1 MVIKLGIT
9 GGIGSGKSVVS
20 HLLQVMGIPVY
31 IADDESKRL
40 TESDIF
46 IIDQLRSL
54 YGKDI
59 YQNGKLNKSLLA
71 SFIFNDPLQAAK
83 VNEIIHP
90 QVRADLRNWFVAHN
104 SNDIV
109 AMESAILVE
118 AGFISE
124 IDYLVMV
131 DAPLEVRLNRVIKRD
146 SSSKELVMSRIKSQM
161 DNEKKK
167 EYAKFII
174 NNDDECLL
182 IPQITALIKQLQL

>member
-9 GGIGSGKSVVS
+9 GGIGSGKSIVS

-40 TESDIF
+40 AESDTF
-46 IIDQLRSL
+46 IINQLQSL

-59 YQNGKLNKSLLA
+59 YQDGKLNKALLA
-71 SFIFNDPLQAAK
+71 SYIFNDPFQAAK
-83 VNEIIHP
+83 VNEFIHP
-90 QVRADLRNWFVAHN
+90 QVKVDFRNWLVAHN

-131 DAPLEVRLNRVIKRD
+131 DAPFEVRLNRTIQRD
-146 SSSKELVMSRIKSQM
+146 LSSKELVMSRIRSQM
-161 DNEKKK
+161 DNKEKKK
-167 EYAKFII
+167 YAQFII
-174 NNDDECLL
+174 NNDDDCLV
-182 IPQITALIKQLQL
+182 IPQIIALIERLRQ